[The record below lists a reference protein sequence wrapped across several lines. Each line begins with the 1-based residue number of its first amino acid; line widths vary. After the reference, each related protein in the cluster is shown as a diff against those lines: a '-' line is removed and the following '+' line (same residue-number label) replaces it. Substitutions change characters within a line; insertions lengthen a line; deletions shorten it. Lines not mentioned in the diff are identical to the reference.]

1 MSQYYC
7 ALPVGLTCSRMLS
20 DNICSGGIL
29 CKCEYKKSI
38 PTLRTFSALGI
49 EAKPPSKKL
58 NCSKEKP
65 KSTDCN
71 KCGHKKVC
79 KLKLKF
85 NAIKERDYPLVCECS
100 HYDPNWHLQKE
111 EGIKNEKKSK
121 TLPILRR
128 HSRAERN
135 W

>member
-71 KCGHKKVC
+71 KCGHNKVC

-100 HYDPNWHLQKE
+100 HYDPN
-111 EGIKNEKKSK
+111 
-121 TLPILRR
+121 
-128 HSRAERN
+128 
-135 W
+135 